1 MRKLTTKGFYGGCYK
16 KSGLDIDDK
25 KTLEIESEA
34 CTKPLLMA
42 QSLFETKR
50 SQYRN

>member
-1 MRKLTTKGFYGGCYK
+1 MRVLWWVLQ

-25 KTLEIESEA
+25 KALEIESEA

-42 QSLFETKR
+42 QSLFEAK
-50 SQYRN
+50 